1 MFFVEFLK
9 EAVPPG
15 DQVTRSFIDCM
26 VPEMMNR
33 YVIRSAKGGS
43 HAGDAHYS
51 EETQRKFEANA
62 DQSMLSHLLNG
73 IFPSLRL
80 MNLLEAEGLER
91 FSTVE
96 RQVYILSYMMHD
108 VDKIQQRT
116 VETKTR
122 ADIETSKAFI
132 KEELQACSAAK
143 FFPAVAD
150 YVEDI
155 TFLEVNTQERWG
167 TSLNTYLW
175 QFRLPERRIAVLR
188 RLCTY
193 SDHIAYLVTSPAE
206 MLKEDKL
213 NTILAELS
221 SDELV
226 FTYHQLREVRGLF
239 TNVVNNGLV
248 HLFADGREGIW
259 PYLFFSDGVVYIK
272 RKDLEL
278 SISTEQVVEAVK
290 ERLLQVC
297 AARIEHDTPVFN
309 FDNKDIVKYPNY
321 YFEFLTVEQY
331 TDLLVR
337 YTIGLTRNNTSAS
350 DLEKLRQMQINGEI
364 APDLPIDFTPDLR
377 ISILRRIFSVVFATL
392 LGMLDKKQETLRA
405 QVEQEIVDLLE
416 LRPYW
421 EQSKTIPNK
430 GGVEY
435 RWFWLGACYLRDHVV
450 ADVESAYGGQ
460 SSLREVFGKAVAH
473 LRERIGEELRQQMQV
488 RQLYLN
494 HLSSYL
500 ETAVDLPL
508 TVRAGGALPDFYGE
522 MEGYTSAKGKKARK
536 LICTLCNSAYPT
548 EEQADSAVLFQPAV
562 YKNKLP
568 LYAGANAGGV
578 CAICALEL
586 MLRQLLQKGQLR
598 LTGSKFEAMKTK
610 YLAVYPNY
618 FFTAETGAMV
628 QGILD
633 QLWDI
638 NFFTLRRQLAGKD
651 LQVENVLKSEMFE
664 SPYQPEQQ
672 PRVLMEDD
680 NEDESEEMEDD
691 AFEEVAAE
699 QQKGPTERS
708 YIKYEYPTGSYP
720 GMCFFGMR
728 AGRDDN
734 DTASWAMPALL
745 GLALPLVTGAK
756 VVISEMLLP
765 LFSSGHDFLET
776 VVIDAPHPYLGR
788 LLDGVGRYKNRVRVN
803 KVLEKLS
810 LLVQVYQVNLETFA
824 KGGKPEWKHLSEIV
838 RDLETD
844 PLYVFSYLR
853 SQQRGESLYSGSVE
867 EYLGIFKRVCKELLG
882 KRICKDL
889 LDMDL
894 EVNLGNI
901 QQCVDRYVVFYRGG
915 YQSHS
920 ILKPVDIVAKAI
932 INSPLEIDPEDL
944 LWEIQGELKNWLDR
958 VRSRQATGYAVFRG
972 KDIDTK
978 EAPAVREFITYF
990 YNQVFMTYCQGERGV
1005 LRSRIN
1011 RFKDGCE
1018 AYYIHLRNMQR
1029 IIEEQEQEAPSEA
1042 TSTIKETVGYK

>member
-91 FSTVE
+91 FPDVE

-132 KEELQACSAAK
+132 KEELQACNAAK

-155 TFLEVNTQERWG
+155 TFLVVNTQERWG

-239 TNVVNNGLV
+239 TSVVNNGIV
-248 HLFADGREGIW
+248 HLFVDGREGIW

-297 AARIEHDTPVFN
+297 AARIEQDAPGFK
-309 FDNKDIVKYPNY
+309 FDNKGIVKYPNY
-321 YFEFLTVEQY
+321 YFEFLTVKQY

-435 RWFWLGACYLRDHVV
+435 RWFWLGACYLRDHMVV
-450 ADVESAYGGQ
+450 DVESAYGGQ

-500 ETAVDLPL
+500 EAAVDLPL
-508 TVRAGGALPDFYGE
+508 AVRAGGALPDFYGE
-522 MEGYTSAKGKKARK
+522 MEGYASAKGKKARK

-548 EEQADSAVLFQPAV
+548 EEQADSAVLFQPSV

-628 QGILD
+628 QDILD
-633 QLWDI
+633 QLWNI
-638 NFFTLRRQLAGKD
+638 NFFSLRKQLTGKNLEVRD
-651 LQVENVLKSEMFE
+651 ILKSELFE
-664 SPYQPEQQ
+664 APYRPQP
-672 PRVLMEDD
+672 PRVLGPADDDGGEEEDD
-680 NEDESEEMEDD
+680 DEGDEDSGKEET
-691 AFEEVAAE
+691 AEE
-699 QQKGPTERS
+699 QKGPTDRS
-708 YIKYEYPTGSYP
+708 YIKYEYPEGSYP

-728 AGRDDN
+728 AGKDDN
-734 DTASWAMPALL
+734 DTASWAMSALL
-745 GLALPLVTGAK
+745 ALALPLATGAK

-776 VVIDAPHPYLGR
+776 VVFDAPHPYLGR
-788 LLDGVGRYKNRVRVN
+788 LLDGVGEHKNRVRVN
-803 KVLEKLS
+803 RVLEKLS
-810 LLVQVYQVNLETFA
+810 LLVQVYQVNIDTFA

-867 EYLGIFKRVCKELLG
+867 QYLGVYKRVCTELLG
-882 KRICKDL
+882 QRICKEM

-894 EVNLGNI
+894 EENLGNI

-915 YQSHS
+915 YQGHS

-944 LWEIQGELKNWLDR
+944 LWEIQGELKSWLDR
-958 VRSRQATGYAVFRG
+958 VRSRQATGYAIFRG
-972 KDIDTK
+972 RDIDTK
-978 EAPAVREFITYF
+978 EAPAIREFITYF
-990 YNQVFMTYCQGERGV
+990 YNQVFMTYCQGERGI

-1018 AYYIHLRNMQR
+1018 AYYIYLRNMQR
-1029 IIEEQEQEAPSEA
+1029 IQEQEQQEPDTAP
-1042 TSTIKETVGYK
+1042 VGGN

>member
-43 HAGDAHYS
+43 HTGDAHYS

-91 FSTVE
+91 FPDVE

-132 KEELQACSAAK
+132 KEELQACNAAK

-150 YVEDI
+150 YIEDI
-155 TFLEVNTQERWG
+155 TFLVVNTQERWG
-167 TSLNTYLW
+167 THLNTYLW
-175 QFRLPERRIAVLR
+175 QFQLPERRIAVLR

-278 SISTEQVVEAVK
+278 SITTQQVVEAVK
-290 ERLLQVC
+290 ERLLQTC
-297 AARIEHDTPVFN
+297 AARIEHDAPGFK
-309 FDNKDIVKYPNY
+309 FDNKGIVKYPNY

-364 APDLPIDFTPDLR
+364 TPDLPIDFTPDLR
-377 ISILRRIFSVVFATL
+377 ITILRRIFSVVFATL

-405 QVEQEIVDLLE
+405 QVEQDLVDLLE

-435 RWFWLGACYLRDHVV
+435 RWFWLGACYQRDHMG
-450 ADVESAYGGQ
+450 ADVESAYGDQ

-500 ETAVDLPL
+500 EAAVDLPL
-508 TVRAGGALPDFYGE
+508 AVRAGGALPDFYGE
-522 MEGYTSAKGKKARK
+522 MEGYTSAKGRKARK

-628 QGILD
+628 RDILE
-633 QLWDI
+633 QLWNI
-638 NFFTLRRQLAGKD
+638 NFFSLRKQLTGKSLEVRD
-651 LQVENVLKSEMFE
+651 ILESELFE
-664 SPYQPEQQ
+664 APYRPQQ
-672 PRVLMEDD
+672 PRVLGPIDD
-680 NEDESEEMEDD
+680 DSEEGDDEGDEDSG
-691 AFEEVAAE
+691 EEE
-699 QQKGPTERS
+699 TTEEQKGPTDRS
-708 YIKYEYPTGSYP
+708 YIKYEYPEGSYP

-745 GLALPLVTGAK
+745 ALALPLATGAK

-776 VVIDAPHPYLGR
+776 VVFDAPHPYLGR
-788 LLDGVGRYKNRVRVN
+788 LLDGVGEHKNRVRVN
-803 KVLEKLS
+803 KMLEKLS
-810 LLVQVYQVNLETFA
+810 LLVQVYQVNIDTFA

-867 EYLGIFKRVCKELLG
+867 QYLGVYKRVCTELLG
-882 KRICKDL
+882 QRICKEMLDL
-889 LDMDL
+889 DL
-894 EVNLGNI
+894 EENLGNI
-901 QQCVDRYVVFYRGG
+901 QKCVDLYTIFYRGG
-915 YQSHS
+915 YETHS

-932 INSPLEIDPEDL
+932 INSPLETDEEDL
-944 LWEIQGELKNWLDR
+944 LWEIQGEMKSWLDR
-958 VRSRQATGYAVFRG
+958 VRSRQATGYAIFWG

-990 YNQVFMTYCQGERGV
+990 YNQVFKTYCQGERGI
-1005 LRSRIN
+1005 LRSRLN

-1018 AYYIHLRNMQR
+1018 AYYIHLRTLQR
-1029 IIEEQEQEAPSEA
+1029 IHEQEQQEPDTTAVS
-1042 TSTIKETVGYK
+1042 S

>member
-1 MFFVEFLK
+1 MAERETFFVEFLK

-26 VPEMMNR
+26 VPEMINR

-43 HAGDAHYS
+43 HAGDTHYS

-80 MNLLEAEGLER
+80 MNLLEAERLED
-91 FSTVE
+91 FSDVE
-96 RQVYILSYMMHD
+96 RQVYILAYMMHD
-108 VDKIQQRT
+108 IDKIKQRT

-122 ADIETSKAFI
+122 ADIETSRAFI
-132 KEELQACSAAK
+132 AEELRLCNAEK
-143 FFPAVAD
+143 FFPDVAS

-155 TFLEVNTQERWG
+155 TFLVVNTQERWG
-167 TSLNTYLW
+167 THLNTYLW
-175 QFRLPERRIAVLR
+175 QFQLPERRIAVLR

-221 SDELV
+221 QDKLV

-248 HLFADGREGIW
+248 HLFVDGREGIW

-272 RKDLEL
+272 RKNVEL
-278 SISTEQVVEAVK
+278 SITTQQVVEAVK
-290 ERLLQVC
+290 DRLQQVC
-297 AARIEHDTPVFN
+297 AARIEQNAPGFK
-309 FDNKDIVKYPNY
+309 FDNKGIVKYPNY
-321 YFEFLTVEQY
+321 YFEFLTVKQY

-337 YTIGLTRNNTSAS
+337 FTIQRTGNDTSAS
-350 DLEKLRQMQINGEI
+350 DFEKLRQMQANGEI
-364 APDLPIDFTPDLR
+364 APDLPINFTPDLR
-377 ISILRRIFSVVFATL
+377 ITILRRIFSVIFATL
-392 LGMLDKKQETLRA
+392 LGMLDKTQDALRA
-405 QVEQEIVDLLE
+405 QVEREVVDLLE
-416 LRPYW
+416 LGPYW

-435 RWFWLGACYLRDHVV
+435 RWFWLGACYLRDHAVV
-450 ADVESAYGGQ
+450 DVESAYGGQ
-460 SSLREVFGKAVAH
+460 SSLREVFSKTVAY
-473 LRERIGEELRQQMQV
+473 LRERIGEELHQQMQA
-488 RQLYLN
+488 RQRYLN
-494 HLSSYL
+494 HLTSYL
-500 ETAVDLPL
+500 ETAVELPL
-508 TVRAGGALPDFYGE
+508 AVRAGGALPDFYGE
-522 MEGYTSAKGKKARK
+522 MEGYTNAKGKGKAHK

-548 EEQADSAVLFQPAV
+548 EPQADSAVLFQPAV
-562 YKNKLP
+562 YKNKLS

-618 FFTAETGAMV
+618 FFTAETGTMV
-628 QGILD
+628 QDILD

-638 NFFTLRRQLAGKD
+638 NFFSLRKQLTGKD
-651 LQVENVLKSEMFE
+651 LEVRDVLKSELFE
-664 SPYQPEQQ
+664 APYRPQP
-672 PRVLMEDD
+672 PRVLGPVDDDGGEEEDK
-680 NEDESEEMEDD
+680 EDEDTGEEETT
-691 AFEEVAAE
+691 EE
-699 QQKGPTERS
+699 QKGPTERS
-708 YIKYEYPTGSYP
+708 YIKYEYPEGSYP

-728 AGRDDN
+728 AGKDDN

-745 GLALPLVTGAK
+745 ALALPLATGAK

-776 VVIDAPHPYLGR
+776 AVFDAPHPYLGR
-788 LLDGVGRYKNRVRVN
+788 LLDGVGEHKNRVRVN

-810 LLVQVYQVNLETFA
+810 LLVQVYQVNLDTYA

-867 EYLGIFKRVCKELLG
+867 QYLGVYKRVCKELLG
-882 KRICKDL
+882 QRICKEM

-894 EVNLGNI
+894 EENLGNI
-901 QQCVDRYVVFYRGG
+901 QKCVDLYTVFYRGG
-915 YQSHS
+915 YESHS

-932 INSPLEIDPEDL
+932 INSPMEIDEEDL
-944 LWEIQGELKNWLDR
+944 LWEIQGEIRNWLDR

-972 KDIDTK
+972 RDIDSK
-978 EAPAVREFITYF
+978 EDPAIREFITYF
-990 YNQVFMTYCQGERGV
+990 YNQVFKTYCQGERGI
-1005 LRSRIN
+1005 LRSRLN

-1018 AYYIHLRNMQR
+1018 AYYVHLRAMQR
-1029 IIEEQEQEAPSEA
+1029 IHEQEPETAP
-1042 TSTIKETVGYK
+1042 VGGN